1 MISHNSIMLLSFFFL
16 FPFLVLLRWSN
27 FSYSLLP
34 SSSPSWPFCSLEP
47 RPIGDHPAAT
57 PAATIPAMTVGAP
70 RAELER
76 DRLDLERLRGSGLA
90 GALELKLLSLVGV

>member
-1 MISHNSIMLLSFFFL
+1 MASLS
-16 FPFLVLLRWSN
+16 SADG
-27 FSYSLLP
+27 
-34 SSSPSWPFCSLEP
+34 

-76 DRLDLERLRGSGLA
+76 DRADRERCRDTGVATRDGKLSSRPGVSVVSTELDRE
-90 GALELKLLSLVGV
+90 